1 LFAIFAGD
9 WGIMVYPKAISC
21 AAFKGRG
28 GAVLRVLLAVACV
41 ASCRPAAGLND
52 VEQAERFVMALN
64 GQDADGMVAV
74 ADVPFAYRRQE
85 WEKNGDG
92 FSLGAAMDRVVEDK
106 AALRSLFGDIAKSVK
121 IEQTTPAEKPPAREE
136 LLKEF
141 LAGAAGQWSRSN
153 ILVFR
158 RGLGDVEHIAI
169 VGVSPD
175 SKKVIAIYLN

>member
-1 LFAIFAGD
+1 MF
-9 WGIMVYPKAISC
+9 YPKGISG
-21 AAFKGRG
+21 AAFKGQG
-28 GAVLRVLLAVACV
+28 GAVLRVLLAVLCV

-52 VEQAERFVMALN
+52 AEQAERFVMALN
-64 GQDADGMVAV
+64 GQDADGMVSV
-74 ADVPFAYRRQE
+74 ADVPFAYRQQE
-85 WEKNGDG
+85 WERNGDG
-92 FSLGAAMDRVVEDK
+92 FLLGAAMDRVVEDK

-175 SKKVIAIYLN
+175 SKKVIGIYLN